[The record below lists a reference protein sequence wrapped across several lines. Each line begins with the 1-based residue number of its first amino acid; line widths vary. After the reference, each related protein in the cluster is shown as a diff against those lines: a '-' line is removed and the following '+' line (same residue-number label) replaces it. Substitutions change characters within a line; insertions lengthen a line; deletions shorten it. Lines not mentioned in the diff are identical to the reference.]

1 MNKQTLRVIEEKNQI
16 YLIDDDESVRKALKR
31 LLGVYGFSVSTFAS
45 ADEFLD
51 LVPHDAT
58 GCLVLDIHMPGMN
71 GFQLQ
76 EALVALG
83 SRLSIIFITAD
94 KDIAITEY
102 PLQKGVVGLLQKP
115 FNDQALIDLI
125 HEALGTHNRQ
135 E

>member
-1 MNKQTLRVIEEKNQI
+1 MIKQNRTAIEEMNQI

-31 LLGVYGFSVSTFAS
+31 LLGAYGFPVAAFAT

-76 EALVALG
+76 EALAALG
-83 SRLSIIFITAD
+83 SRLPIIFITAD
-94 KDIAITEY
+94 KDIAIKEHA
-102 PLQKGVVGLLQKP
+102 LQAGVVGLLQKP
-115 FNDQALIDLI
+115 FNDQALIDLV
-125 HEALGTHNRQ
+125 HEALKTHNR
-135 E
+135 